1 MANLYCNCTDC
12 IVKNLVFE
20 FMDRSIQEEIC
31 TSKKEI
37 HYKKGE
43 KIIIEGQEIIDFAYI
58 RTGLVKL
65 HQIKPNH
72 RDSIIYIAKPYD
84 FVTLLTIFSETHY
97 KYSLTAIEDTDVCF
111 FNLNKIKQLSLS
123 NSNFSFGLIS
133 KMSSVSDK
141 IISHY
146 TEINQKNLRG
156 RIAFILLKFSM
167 EIYSNQT
174 FTLPITRKEMAEL
187 IGMTTEN
194 VIRILSE
201 FNKDGI
207 IEIKGKRIEILSL
220 ERLNAIAEKG

>member
-1 MANLYCNCTDC
+1 M
-12 IVKNLVFE
+12 FE
-20 FMDRSIQEEIC
+20 FMDQEIQEEIC
-31 TSKKEI
+31 ASKKEI

-43 KIIIEGQEIIDFAYI
+43 KIIILGQEIIDFAYI
-58 RTGLVKL
+58 KTGLVKL

-72 RDSIIYIAKPYD
+72 RDTIIYIAQPYD
-84 FVTLLTIFSETHY
+84 FVTLLTIFSETKY

-111 FNLNKIKQLSLS
+111 FNFNIIKQLTLS
-123 NSNFSFGLIS
+123 NPRFAFGLIT

-141 IISHY
+141 IITLY

-156 RIAFILLKFSM
+156 RIAFILLKFSR
-167 EIYSNQT
+167 EIYSNQS

-207 IEIKGKRIEILSL
+207 IEIKGKQIEIIQLDWL
-220 ERLNAIAEKG
+220 EKISEKG